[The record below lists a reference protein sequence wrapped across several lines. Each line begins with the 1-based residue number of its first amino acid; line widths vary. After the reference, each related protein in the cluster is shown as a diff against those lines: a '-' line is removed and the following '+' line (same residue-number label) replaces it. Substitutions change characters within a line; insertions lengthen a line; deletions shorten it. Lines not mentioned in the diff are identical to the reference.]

1 MFRGY
6 SQHLEIKASFPT
18 GWQSLHSTTVLPA
31 GKRSSSVHLPSH
43 VLLPSPRCQQQPLAS
58 QGRKPV
64 QQPALEKQPSSP
76 QNTLVFNEIRCLKA
90 RLHFSAAFQTLI
102 STNSLSFYPFF
113 FSLYTLEMVKLPL
126 FHRALLLRKGRGNN
140 TKEGSRPYPHGQ
152 SQP

>member
-1 MFRGY
+1 MLVSQGEGSNVLLFRGY

-31 GKRSSSVHLPSH
+31 GKRRSSVHLPSH
-43 VLLPSPRCQQQPLAS
+43 VLLPSPWCQQQPLAR

-102 STNSLSFYPFF
+102 STNSLSFLFF
-113 FSLYTLEMVKLPL
+113 FFFFPVYFRDGETASFSQSPSFKE
-126 FHRALLLRKGRGNN
+126 RKR
-140 TKEGSRPYPHGQ
+140 
-152 SQP
+152 